1 MIQQLQRLTDLIEES
16 KSKDEKMLKLLPL
29 SENVEAPKYVDLI
42 QPTLTES
49 KFDDLKSPKTTKSE
63 VKRINENY
71 ISRCNFIFLGVV
83 FFMLLVISVVSFSTF
98 CHNYRTIQT
107 DTIYGT
113 TNDYGSC
120 ILFASYDSSR
130 SGPKVHL
137 GNDWLCVFA
146 ITGQVLIAVY
156 AFVSIP
162 IVTIKMCGGWSV

>member
-1 MIQQLQRLTDLIEES
+1 
-16 KSKDEKMLKLLPL
+16 MLKLLPL

-42 QPTLTES
+42 QPTLD
-49 KFDDLKSPKTTKSE
+49 KFDDLKSPKTRKSE
-63 VKRINENY
+63 VKRIKKENY

-83 FFMLLVISVVSFSTF
+83 FLMLLVISVISFSTF
-98 CHNYRTIQT
+98 YHNYRLIQT

-120 ILFASYDSSR
+120 ILFASYDSNH

-137 GNDWLCVFA
+137 GNDWSCVFA

-156 AFVSIP
+156 AFVSITV
-162 IVTIKMCGGWSV
+162 VTIKICGRWSV